1 MLLLEELV
9 KNIPPNDATKILF
22 KVNKVVGIGR
32 FIGESDAELIDSEK
46 LTNDYVQFFEKN
58 GKQYIEPKVEPHP
71 FVPLAADWETAMLRD
86 GLFFSMVQ
94 FLLDKETKVSNYL
107 NDPEPQKIIYDFN
120 AAGDFHTSYQ
130 LHDDDKI
137 TPVTMIPE
145 AGFEI
150 FIPE

>member
-32 FIGESDAELIDSEK
+32 FIGDSDAELIDSEK
-46 LTNDYVQFFEKN
+46 MTKDYIQFFEKN

-71 FVPLAADWETAMLRD
+71 FAPLADDWESAMLRD

-94 FLLDKETKVSNYL
+94 FLLDKETKVSSYL
-107 NDPEPQKIIYDFN
+107 KEPAPQKIIYDFN
-120 AAGDFHTSYQ
+120 ASGDFHESYQ
-130 LHDDDKI
+130 LQDEDKI

-145 AGFEI
+145 EAFEV